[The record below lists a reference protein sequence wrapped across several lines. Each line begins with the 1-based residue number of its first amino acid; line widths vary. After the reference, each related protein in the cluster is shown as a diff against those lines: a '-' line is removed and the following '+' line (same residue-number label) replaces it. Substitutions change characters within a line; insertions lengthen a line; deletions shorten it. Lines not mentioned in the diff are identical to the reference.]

1 MNGNTSGLLFG
12 LTLLLIG
19 TMVSPAAEP
28 SSLVILYTGS
38 TNGQLEA
45 CG

>member
-1 MNGNTSGLLFG
+1 MNGNTIGFLVG
-12 LTLLLIG
+12 LTLLLIRATG
-19 TMVSPAAEP
+19 ALAAEP
-28 SSLVILYTGS
+28 SSLVILYTGG